1 MEIFS
6 NGVFWIILATI
17 IFILALI
24 GFLTESMKKSKKNN
38 NNEKNDN
45 ISNSSVEAVQPTDS
59 VIDTS
64 EVNVN
69 FNAMPDVN
77 KPLEEVK
84 VDTLNEN
91 VSTLNDEVSA
101 DSNVETLMQE
111 TSDNSEKAVEQQDS
125 SNILNTPENGF
136 TDSSNNNVSTL
147 DNTNSGDKN
156 NDIWNL

>member
-38 NNEKNDN
+38 N
-45 ISNSSVEAVQPTDS
+45 VEAVQPTDS

-147 DNTNSGDKN
+147 DNTNSDDKN